1 MYLATPV
8 TPLPPPSFCT
18 SPFSLSPS
26 LFFFLFLSIS
36 SPPPPSL
43 DVPNSCH
50 VEVDSTGRSSIIVFP
65 PKLSDS
71 DWQQAKHFHF
81 SFHLII
87 HIFSCFSC
95 FSAAVSCCCC
105 LHCCCFLV
113 SLLSARQVFILG
125 LNFAAWRVVVNFR
138 FGGARPRRLLVHT
151 HTYWLTPLHWQAGGW
166 GKLRLMFLF
175 VFLRLLVAARQVCR
189 LSLSFVFASYFVD
202 IFARLNLTHSHTHT
216 HWHSHFLSFLFVVVV
231 AAPLLTA
238 KPLPFSVI

>member
-8 TPLPPPSFCT
+8 TPLSLPSFCT
-18 SPFSLSPS
+18 SSFSLSFLFFILS
-26 LFFFLFLSIS
+26 LFMS
-36 SPPPPSL
+36 SPPPSL

-65 PKLSDS
+65 PKLSGS

-151 HTYWLTPLHWQAGGW
+151 HTHTDSHHYTDRQGVGEAKINVAFRIFTPFSRGTPS
-166 GKLRLMFLF
+166 
-175 VFLRLLVAARQVCR
+175 
-189 LSLSFVFASYFVD
+189 LSLKSFVCFRQLFRRYICTPQF
-202 IFARLNLTHSHTHT
+202 NTLTHTRT
-216 HWHSHFLSFLFVVVV
+216 YTL
-231 AAPLLTA
+231 A
-238 KPLPFSVI
+238 

>member
-1 MYLATPV
+1 MCLVTPV
-8 TPLPPPSFCT
+8 TPLSLPSFCT

-26 LFFFLFLSIS
+26 LFFFLSLSIS

-65 PKLSDS
+65 PKLSGS

-95 FSAAVSCCCC
+95 FSAAVSCCCCC

-151 HTYWLTPLHWQAGGW
+151 HILTHTTTLTGRGVGEA
-166 GKLRLMFLF
+166 KIN
-175 VFLRLLVAARQVCR
+175 VAFRIFTPFSR
-189 LSLSFVFASYFVD
+189 GTPSLSLKSFVCFRQLFRRY
-202 IFARLNLTHSHTHT
+202 ICT

-231 AAPLLTA
+231 VAPLLTA